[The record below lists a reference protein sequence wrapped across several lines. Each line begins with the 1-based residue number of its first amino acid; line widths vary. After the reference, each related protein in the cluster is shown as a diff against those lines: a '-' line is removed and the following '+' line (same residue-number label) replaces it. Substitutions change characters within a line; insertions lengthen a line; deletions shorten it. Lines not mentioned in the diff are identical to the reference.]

1 MKDRIIG
8 ILLAFALVF
17 AVGCSKNKTRS
28 EFDGGRIVSMTPSM
42 TETLFALGL
51 GKHVVGVS
59 RFCAYPPEVQS
70 IAKVGGLMDPDLEA
84 IVRLSPTCVVMQQ
97 NSTDIGSKLEAFN
110 LSVKYV
116 KANTLAEVLDSFADL
131 GRTFGRE
138 PQGIAL
144 RKSVEDALNR
154 GVDFPHRKV
163 LLVIWRNVGD
173 GIKDMT
179 IAAQDGYYS
188 EIFRRFNCEL
198 LPEKSSIP
206 YPTISAEGV
215 LALKPDMIIELLVGL
230 DEKSHKAALEDWR
243 RSLPEQE
250 ASVRII
256 SEQCAVVPGPRI
268 VEFAALLEK
277 IFRVSDE

>member
-1 MKDRIIG
+1 MKNRMTG
-8 ILLAFALVF
+8 MLLAVALAF
-17 AVGCSKNKTRS
+17 AVGCSKSEPRS
-28 EFDGGRIVSMTPSM
+28 EFDGDRIVSMTPSM

-51 GKHVVGVS
+51 GKNVVGVS
-59 RFCAYPPEVQS
+59 RFCAYPPEVQG

-97 NSTDIGSKLEAFN
+97 NSTDIGSKLEDIGIP
-110 LSVKYV
+110 VKYV
-116 KANTLAEVLDSFADL
+116 KANTLAEVLDSFADV

-138 PQGIAL
+138 KQGIAL
-144 RKSVEDALNR
+144 RKSVENALDR
-154 GVDFPHRKV
+154 GVEFPHRRV

-188 EIFRRFNCEL
+188 DIFRRFNCEL

-215 LALKPDMIIELLVGL
+215 LALKPDIIIELLVGL
-230 DEKSHKAALEDWR
+230 DEKSQAAASEDWR
-243 RSLPEQE
+243 RSLPELT
-250 ASVRII
+250 ATVRII
-256 SEQCAVVPGPRI
+256 SDQCAVVPGPRI
-268 VEFAALLEK
+268 TDFAEILEK
-277 IFRVSDE
+277 IFLVGN

>member
-1 MKDRIIG
+1 MKNG
-8 ILLAFALVF
+8 LLMLCLVASLF
-17 AVGCSKNKTRS
+17 VVGCSRRELRT

-51 GKHVVGVS
+51 GGNVVGVS
-59 RFCAYPPEVQS
+59 RFCAYPPEVQT

-84 IVRLSPTCVVMQQ
+84 IVRLAPTCVVMQQ

-116 KANTLAEVLDSFADL
+116 KANTLVEVLDSFLDL

-138 PQGIAL
+138 EQGIIL
-144 RKSVEDALNR
+144 RKTVENALDR

-163 LLVIWRNVGD
+163 LLVIWRNVGG

-215 LALKPDMIIELLVGL
+215 LSLKPDMIIELLVGL
-230 DEKSHKAALEDWR
+230 DDKSHKAALEDWR
-243 RSLPEQE
+243 RSLPELK
-250 ASVRII
+250 ANVRII
-256 SEQCAVVPGPRI
+256 TEQCAVVPGPRI
-268 VEFAALLEK
+268 VEFAD
-277 IFRVSDE
+277 IVSGILSGEE

>member
-1 MKDRIIG
+1 MKNRMVG
-8 ILLAFALVF
+8 IFFAVALAF
-17 AVGCSKNKTRS
+17 AVGCSKNEPRS

-51 GKHVVGVS
+51 GKNVVGVS
-59 RFCAYPPEVQS
+59 RFCAYPPEVEG

-97 NSTDIGSKLEAFN
+97 NSTDIGSKLEEIGIP
-110 LSVKYV
+110 VKYV
-116 KANTLAEVLDSFADL
+116 KANTLAEVLDSFEDL

-138 PQGIAL
+138 QQGIAL

-215 LALKPDMIIELLVGL
+215 LALKPDVIIELLVGL
-230 DEKSHKAALEDWR
+230 DEKSQAAALEDWR
-243 RSLPEQE
+243 RSLPELK
-250 ASVRII
+250 ANVRII

-268 VEFAALLEK
+268 VEFAEILEK
-277 IFRVSDE
+277 ILISN